1 MRFLLIAFFLL
12 SATLTAADFPWS
24 NAAPEHIRHA
34 ALLPDQV
41 IDEEPC
47 NWRPILNRIFPPM
60 VKECSTAREAALH
73 IAGNIG
79 TVTGTYYS
87 KERRKHNMNA
97 LEALTE
103 KKISCTGQSV
113 LLVCALRSVDIPA
126 RAVGVHTWNHIQ
138 GNHTWV
144 EAWIDGEWHMI
155 EFNER
160 EFDTPWVM
168 EYVGM
173 LNPLN
178 PFQRIRAIMPGGA
191 SSWWPRKFAEQKKL
205 PNFEAEDVTAR
216 YLIKARK
223 WYTSAGIP
231 ENTQRILIDLQPRLA
246 DSPVVEIVDEENRV
260 VSSGRLPTLR
270 DDMRYLT
277 RLNMPRNGTHYLRLE
292 GAEER
297 AELIPSEAPIQILR
311 LEL

>member
-1 MRFLLIAFFLL
+1 MRFILTAILLL
-12 SATLTAADFPWS
+12 SATLSAADFPWS
-24 NAAPEHIRHA
+24 HAAPEHIRKA

-47 NWRPILNRIFPPM
+47 DWRPILEQIFPPLI
-60 VKECSTAREAALH
+60 KECRTAREAALH
-73 IAGNIG
+73 IAANIG
-79 TVTGTYYS
+79 NVTGAYYS

-97 LEALTE
+97 LEALAE
-103 KKISCTGQSV
+103 KKVSCTGQSV
-113 LLVCALRSVDIPA
+113 LLVCALRSVGIPA

-138 GNHTWV
+138 GNHTWA

-160 EFDTPWVM
+160 DFDTPWVM

-178 PFQRIRAIMPGGA
+178 PFQRVRAIMPGG
-191 SSWWPRKFAEQKKL
+191 SVTWWPREFAERKNL
-205 PNFEAEDVTAR
+205 PNFEAEDVTEH
-216 YLIKARK
+216 YLIKARR
-223 WYTSAGIP
+223 WYTHAGIP
-231 ENTQRILIDLQPRLA
+231 ENSQRILIDLQPRLA
-246 DSPVVEIVDEENRV
+246 DSPVVEIVDEMNRV

-277 RLNMPRNGTHYLRLE
+277 RLNMPREGTHYIRLE
-292 GAEER
+292 GMEER
-297 AELIPSEAPIQILR
+297 ARLIPSQAPVQILR

>member
-1 MRFLLIAFFLL
+1 MRFLLTVIFLL
-12 SATLTAADFPWS
+12 SATLSAADFPWS
-24 NAAPEHIRHA
+24 DAAPEHIRKA

-41 IDEEPC
+41 INEEPC
-47 NWRPILNRIFPPM
+47 DWRPILNRIFPPM
-60 VKECSTAREAALH
+60 VKECRSAREAALL
-73 IAGNIG
+73 IAANIG
-79 TVTGTYYS
+79 NATGTYYS
-87 KERRKHNMNA
+87 RERSKHNMNA
-97 LEALTE
+97 LEALAE

-113 LLVCALRSVDIPA
+113 LLVCALRSVGIPA

-138 GNHTWV
+138 GNHTWA

-160 EFDTPWVM
+160 DFDTPWVM

-178 PFQRIRAIMPGGA
+178 PFQRVRAIMPGGA
-191 SSWWPRKFAEQKKL
+191 VTWWPREFAERKKL
-205 PNFEAEDVTAR
+205 PNFEAEDVTEH

-223 WYTSAGIP
+223 WYTHAGIP
-231 ENTQRILIDLQPRLA
+231 ENSQRILIDLQPRLE
-246 DSPVVEIVDEENRV
+246 DSPVVEIVDEKNRV

-277 RLNMPRNGTHYLRLE
+277 RLNMPREGTHYLRLE

-297 AELIPSEAPIQILR
+297 AQLIPSQAPVQILR

>member
-1 MRFLLIAFFLL
+1 MRFILTVILLL
-12 SATLTAADFPWS
+12 SATLSAADFPWS
-24 NAAPEHIRHA
+24 HAAPEHIRKA

-41 IDEEPC
+41 INEKPC
-47 NWRPILNRIFPPM
+47 DWRPILNQIFPPL
-60 VKECSTAREAALH
+60 VKECRTAREAALH
-73 IAGNIG
+73 IAANIG
-79 TVTGTYYS
+79 SVTGAYYS

-97 LEALTE
+97 LEALAE

-138 GNHTWV
+138 GNHTWA

-160 EFDTPWVM
+160 DFDTPWVM

-178 PFQRIRAIMPGGA
+178 PFQRVRAIMPGGA
-191 SSWWPRKFAEQKKL
+191 VTWWPREFAERKKL
-205 PNFEAEDVTAR
+205 PNFEAEDVTEH
-216 YLIKARK
+216 YLVKARK
-223 WYTSAGIP
+223 WYTHAGIP
-231 ENTQRILIDLQPRLA
+231 ENSQRILIDLQPRLA
-246 DSPVVEIVDEENRV
+246 DSPVVEIVDEMNRV
-260 VSSGRLPTLR
+260 VSSGRLPTLQ

-277 RLNMPRNGTHYLRLE
+277 RLNMPREGTHYLRLE

-297 AELIPSEAPIQILR
+297 AELIPSQAPVQILR
-311 LEL
+311 LKL

>member
-1 MRFLLIAFFLL
+1 MRFILTVILLL
-12 SATLTAADFPWS
+12 SATLSAADFPWS
-24 NAAPEHIRHA
+24 HAAPEHIRKA

-41 IDEEPC
+41 INEKPC
-47 NWRPILNRIFPPM
+47 DWRPILNQIFPPL
-60 VKECSTAREAALH
+60 VKECRTAREAALH
-73 IAGNIG
+73 IAANIG
-79 TVTGTYYS
+79 NVTGAYYS

-97 LEALTE
+97 LEALAE

-138 GNHTWV
+138 GNHTWA

-160 EFDTPWVM
+160 DFDTPWVM

-178 PFQRIRAIMPGGA
+178 PFQRVRAIMPGGA
-191 SSWWPRKFAEQKKL
+191 VTWWPREFAEQKKL
-205 PNFEAEDVTAR
+205 PNFEAEDVTEH
-216 YLIKARK
+216 YLVKARK
-223 WYTSAGIP
+223 WYTHAGIP
-231 ENTQRILIDLQPRLA
+231 ENSQRILIDLQPRLA
-246 DSPVVEIVDEENRV
+246 DSPVVEIVDEMNRV

-277 RLNMPRNGTHYLRLE
+277 RLNMPREGTHYLRLE

-297 AELIPSEAPIQILR
+297 AELIPSQAPVQILR

>member
-1 MRFLLIAFFLL
+1 MRFIFTILFLL
-12 SATLTAADFPWS
+12 SATLYAAEYPWS
-24 NAAPEHIRHA
+24 NAAPEPIRTA
-34 ALLPDQV
+34 AVLPDQV

-47 NWRPILNRIFPPM
+47 DWRPILNLIFPPM
-60 VKECSTAREAALH
+60 VKECRTAREAALH
-73 IAGNIG
+73 IASNIG
-79 TVTGTYYS
+79 AVTGAYYS

-97 LEALTE
+97 LEALAE
-103 KKISCTGQSV
+103 KKISCTGQSI

-126 RAVGVHTWNHIQ
+126 RVAGVHTWNHIE
-138 GNHTWV
+138 GNHTWA

-160 EFDTPWVM
+160 DFDTPWVM

-178 PFQRIRAIMPGGA
+178 PFQRVRAIMPGGA
-191 SSWWPRKFAEQKKL
+191 VSWWPADFAEQKKL
-205 PNFEAEDVTAR
+205 ANFEAEDVTEH

-223 WYTSAGIP
+223 WYTNAGIP
-231 ENTQRILIDLQPRLA
+231 ENTQRILIDLQPRRA
-246 DSPVVEIVDEENRV
+246 DAPVVEIVDEKNRI

-277 RLNMPRNGTHYLRLE
+277 RLNMPREGTHYLRLK
-292 GAEER
+292 GTEER
-297 AELIPSEAPIQILR
+297 SELIPSQAPVQILR
-311 LEL
+311 IEL